1 MSSGDDTD
9 TGEGS
14 GSGPAGRAGKAKKM
28 ASEIMAATDTAA
40 AARATSLF
48 MHQLGAG
55 RYFTAM

>member
-14 GSGPAGRAGKAKKM
+14 GSGAAGLAEKAKKM
-28 ASEIMAATDTAA
+28 ANEIMAAADTAA
-40 AARATSLF
+40 AIRAILF
-48 MHQLGAG
+48 MFQLGAG